1 MQKIIFS
8 LIISFGVLTLN
19 AQNVVHDANA
29 QVRNVSEFNKI
40 RVSNAISL
48 YLSQGNEQGVAV
60 SSENPNITN
69 RIITQVSNGT
79 LKIYVENGAWNG
91 WNWKNIHL
99 KAYVTFTTLESLDV
113 SGACAVE
120 LTDPIHVN
128 NFKMELSGASSIK
141 GQIKADDM
149 DVELTGAS
157 TAKLSINANSFT
169 LSQSGASNYKGD
181 LTTPSA
187 DFDISGASV
196 TDVNGTVSKLSVDA
210 SGASNF
216 RGDDLTSENCKVE
229 ATGASSANIN
239 VSKDIQA
246 TASGAS
252 NIRYSGSAT
261 LSNVDVSSGSTV
273 KKKS

>member
-1 MQKIIFS
+1 MQKIILCFV
-8 LIISFGVLTLN
+8 ICFGAATLN
-19 AQNVVHDANA
+19 AQNVVHDAYA
-29 QVRNVSEFNKI
+29 QVRNVSSFNKI
-40 RVSNAISL
+40 KVSNAISL
-48 YLSQGNEQGVAV
+48 YLSQGNTQGVAV
-60 SSENPNITN
+60 SSENPKITE

-79 LKIYVENGAWNG
+79 LKIYVEDGAWNG
-91 WNWKNIHL
+91 WNWRNIHL

-113 SGACAVE
+113 SGACTVE

-128 NFKMELSGASSIK
+128 NFKMELSGASTIN

-149 DVELTGAS
+149 EAELTGAS
-157 TAKLSINANSFT
+157 TAKLSINASSFT

-181 LTTPSA
+181 LNTPKAS
-187 DFDISGASV
+187 FDISGACV
-196 TDVNGTVSKLSVDA
+196 TDVNGKVSELIVDA

-216 RGDDLTSENCKVE
+216 RGDDLISENCKVE

-246 TASGAS
+246 TASGGS
-252 NIRYSGSAT
+252 NIRYSGTAT